1 MKKREQPSYFVP
13 ALEKGL
19 DVLESLADAGGPQTL
34 AELARRLNRTSSELF
49 RMIDALEKR
58 SYIVR
63 DPATGA
69 YSLTLKLY
77 ELAHTHSPV
86 DQLLRAA
93 DLPMRQLVKMLHESC
108 VLSVLHGDFL
118 LVIAQQ
124 ESPEPVRLSVEVGS
138 RVAPFNTTS
147 GVLLI
152 AFMEDEQRR
161 RFLAQDSMYAKMPR
175 KKRVALEE
183 LFAAIR
189 SQGWHLALSTRRT
202 GFDLSCLVGNPS
214 LAVTAALAVPFL
226 PGGLHHGK
234 EKRAL
239 PAVLECAQRI
249 TLALGLTPA
258 PHPARR

>member
-1 MKKREQPSYFVP
+1 MKRREQPSYFVP

-19 DVLESLADAGGPQTL
+19 DVLETLANASGPQTL
-34 AELARRLNRTSSELF
+34 AELARALNRTSSELF

-69 YSLTLKLY
+69 YGLTLKLY

-93 DLPMRQLVKMLHESC
+93 DLPMRWLVRALHESC
-108 VLSVLHGDFL
+108 LLSVIHGDL
-118 LVIAQQ
+118 LVVIAQQ

-138 RVAPFNTTS
+138 RIPPLNTTS
-147 GVLLI
+147 GVLLV
-152 AFMEDEQRR
+152 AFMQPDQQRHFLEQNPV
-161 RFLAQDSMYAKMPR
+161 YAKMSR
-175 KKRVALEE
+175 AKRTE
-183 LFAAIR
+183 LHERFSMIR

-214 LAVTAALAVPFL
+214 LGVTAALAVPFL
-226 PGGLHHGK
+226 PGGRHDGK
-234 EKRAL
+234 ERRAI
-239 PAVLECAQRI
+239 PAVMECAAQI
-249 TLALGLTPA
+249 TAALGLTPA
-258 PHPARR
+258 SLGAVG